1 MKKIFFSMLFA
12 FLAIAMSGVAG
23 VVTLS
28 PDAGAG
34 AVWYRIKAANSTLAG
49 KYVYAKAGEQL
60 YCNGSAD
67 LALNQL
73 WCFVDFG
80 ESGLGIANGEIEGW
94 LTYNSFTMGDGTFW
108 EINETLG
115 NNGYG
120 IANKGSQK
128 GGYGWW
134 NQAGGRAG
142 TRIGDW
148 SSNENDAGSAWLF
161 EEVDMNGVLADV
173 IAAAENTLA
182 GLEIG
187 EKTLQV
193 SAADKAAF
201 AEAIAAA
208 KETQNT
214 NLMEVIKG
222 LEKAKA
228 EVLAARVQ
236 PIPVELADG
245 ERFMLKEVNADR
257 YIVKSGDRTWKE
269 HKVTFDPEGELI
281 DFGGT
286 SADFPEGKVTP
297 EKAIIIARVDDN
309 GLRFLDASTTTD
321 EKEGRIRVSESLG
334 FIKVY
339 APSEAGYMQ
348 YATITK
354 NTEGLYRIQTG
365 AGFLCANLESSTN
378 IAATSDEN
386 AFVFDLVKLNADATV
401 AVTELTEA
409 INAAKATISK
419 VIAPTTAADALNAVI
434 AEQEGLLDSLA
445 NKVTDEVVLSSM
457 VANGKLALKA
467 AEEAYV
473 ASALIVPSTADAPIA
488 YHIKNI
494 RGGKYLRAT
503 AADEKIVIDVEK
515 AGNAEQLWY
524 FVASGNG
531 YKIYNMKFAD
541 ASIKQADRYMMA
553 AEGTE
558 WQINTIFGNNGYGIG
573 VAGASK
579 TDQSWWNQFG
589 GGTGI
594 EVGGWTSNENDGG
607 SSWLFEK
614 YSPLAS
620 VEDAIVAAETL
631 LEKTPVGEATYNV
644 NEAAQ
649 LTLKLAIS
657 DAKDFVA
664 KATGEETAEAI
675 EAAATALNEAID
687 AFKAARVQPVAFEPE
702 ENDLYLIRRVSDD
715 STLNLGW
722 STQWSEY
729 KLTYDSIGTV
739 INDEHSVEEAL
750 FFVGIAKEGEGDD
763 EKSYYVFKEN
773 TADQYVRII
782 DGGYMNPA
790 IDNGNVKSQGYMH
803 FAKNQDGQIRIEV
816 KGKYVT
822 EKLGASADETIFP
835 FVFEKQEISGA
846 DLKLTAVIAEAD
858 SIYNKEN
865 VPTVI
870 GDTNVE
876 RAAFAQAIADAKALL
891 ANEEATQ
898 LQFLK
903 ESEVLAE
910 KIKLYQA
917 AVEAAASVETA
928 VTAAE
933 TEAAKVYVTENIEA
947 YVDKAEADAFAVTY
961 NAAISAAKEMLA
973 ADTATT
979 ALLTAAATDMTAAT
993 ETYVEAVTDL
1003 LLNQY
1008 QVVIDSATALYND
1021 VKQGADAYQA
1031 SAAARKSIF
1040 NAVKNAN
1047 TVKTNAI
1054 QNPATSYNN
1063 DRASVQ
1069 VGIVNIY
1076 DAITKFRGKVVK
1088 SEELSIVMA
1097 KAEDILN
1104 SGNVNADLSAALE
1117 EAELVINEAEEAVA
1131 IAKLN
1136 GLIASEGIDVL
1147 AGVNVYA
1154 AEGAIVVEGAEGAIR
1169 VVAINGSLVANVEA
1183 EAVTTISVEAGT
1195 YVVVVNGKSVKVLVK

>member
-28 PDAGAG
+28 PDAGEG

-80 ESGLGIANGEIEGW
+80 EQGLGIANGEIEGW
-94 LTYNSFTMGDGTFW
+94 LTYSSFTMGEGTFW

-193 SAADKAAF
+193 SAADKATF

-208 KETQNT
+208 KETENT
-214 NLMEVIKG
+214 NLLEVIKG

-286 SADFPEGKVTP
+286 STDFPEGKVTP
-297 EKAIIIARVDDN
+297 EKAIIIARVDQN
-309 GLRFLDASTTTD
+309 GLRFVDASTTTD
-321 EKEGRIRVSESLG
+321 EQEGRIRVGESIG
-334 FIKVY
+334 FIKVVD
-339 APSEAGYMQ
+339 ATSDLHLQ
-348 YATITK
+348 YAKVTK
-354 NTEGLYRIQTG
+354 NSDGLYRIQTA
-365 AGFLCANLESSTN
+365 AGFLCANLESSTA

-386 AFVFDLVKLNADATV
+386 AFVFDLERIAPEIETSVAKLTD
-401 AVTELTEA
+401 A
-409 INAAKATISK
+409 INGAEAMIDSYVTSEEAKTAFTTAIATAKDARTSIEALQDKEEVSAAVAAAKTALTNSSVEYINSAIVIPSLGSAPVAYRIKHVRSGKYVYAT
-419 VIAPTTAADALNAVI
+419 AV
-434 AEQEGLLDSLA
+434 D
-445 NKVTDEVVLSSM
+445 
-457 VANGKLALKA
+457 A
-467 AEEAYV
+467 AEV
-473 ASALIVPSTADAPIA
+473 KMDADKAEN
-488 YHIKNI
+488 KN
-494 RGGKYLRAT
+494 
-503 AADEKIVIDVEK
+503 
-515 AGNAEQLWY
+515 QMWY
-524 FVASGNG
+524 FLASSEG
-531 YKIYNMKFAD
+531 YKICNVEHAAAVTNAFA
-541 ASIKQADRYMMA
+541 MA
-553 AEGTE
+553 ADGAV
-558 WQINTIFGNNGYGIG
+558 WQINTKLANNGYGIG
-573 VAGASK
+573 PVGAAEQA
-579 TDQSWWNQFG
+579 TTWWNQFG
-589 GGTGI
+589 GSTGTK
-594 EVGGWTSNENDGG
+594 VGGWTSNESDAG
-607 SSWLFEK
+607 SAWLFEMDGDENAILASAIATAEDLLNRFPVGTNT
-614 YSPLAS
+614 YNVSPAIAGAMKQAVERAKALLTVNDKDLKLAS
-620 VEDAIVAAETL
+620 VVELNSVA
-631 LEKTPVGEATYNV
+631 V
-644 NEAAQ
+644 
-649 LTLKLAIS
+649 
-657 DAKDFVA
+657 
-664 KATGEETAEAI
+664 
-675 EAAATALNEAID
+675 

-822 EKLGASADETIFP
+822 EELGASADETIFP

-846 DLKLTAVIAEAD
+846 DLKLSAVITEAD
-858 SIYNKEN
+858 SVYNKEK

-870 GDTNVE
+870 EDTNVE

-903 ESEVLAE
+903 ESEALAG
-910 KIKLYQA
+910 KIILYQA

-961 NAAISAAKEMLA
+961 NAAISAAKAMLA

-993 ETYVEAVTDL
+993 ATYVESVTGL
-1003 LLNQY
+1003 LLDQY

-1069 VGIVNIY
+1069 VGIVNVY

-1088 SEELSIVMA
+1088 SAELEAVMT
-1097 KAEDILN
+1097 KAEEILN
-1104 SGNVNADLSAALE
+1104 AGNVNADLSAALE

-1136 GLIASEGIDVL
+1136 GIIASEGIDVL